1 MNKTKSF
8 EIPKAAVWHA
18 YKKVKSN
25 KGAAGVDN
33 QSLSDFE
40 RNLKDNLYKIW
51 NRMSSGS
58 YFPPPVKAVSI
69 PKKNGGERILG
80 VPTVSDRIAQMV
92 VRDYLEPRIEP
103 YFHKDSYGYRPGKS
117 AVDAIGVT
125 RERCWRYDWV
135 LEFDVKGLFD
145 NLRHDLLLKALR
157 KHTDCPWV
165 ILYVERWLVA
175 PFQKKNGQL
184 EPRSSGTPQGSVVG
198 PILANLFMHYTF
210 DKWMQRN
217 YPQVP
222 WARYADDG
230 LVHCRSLQEAKT
242 LLSVLNRRFEEC
254 GLQLHPDKTRIVY
267 CQDEDRPGG
276 EDQEIK
282 FDFLGYTFRPRRAK
296 NRRGKFFVSFLPAV
310 SNKAAK
316 AMRGKVH
323 DWRMHLKPDKSIND
337 LSRMF
342 NAVIRGWIQYY
353 GKYYRSELY
362 AVLRYLNDK
371 LVHWARRKYKR
382 FRRHRQQAE
391 YWLGRLARREPELF
405 AHWQLGILPSIG

>member
-8 EIPKAAVWHA
+8 EIPKTAIWHA

-25 KGAAGVDN
+25 KGAAGVDH

-40 RNLKDNLYKIW
+40 KNLKDNLYKIW

-69 PKKNGGERILG
+69 PKKQGGERILG

-92 VRDYLEPRIEP
+92 VRDYLEPLIEP

-117 AVDAIGVT
+117 AIDAVGVT

-135 LEFDVKGLFD
+135 LEFDIKGLFD

-165 ILYVERWLVA
+165 LLYIERWLVA
-175 PFQKKNGQL
+175 PFQKADGQL
-184 EPRSSGTPQGSVVG
+184 EPRNSGTPQGSVVG

-210 DKWMQRN
+210 DNWIQRN
-217 YPQVP
+217 YPEVL

-254 GLQLHPDKTRIVY
+254 GLELHPDKTRMVY
-267 CQDEDRPGG
+267 CKDDDRPGN

-310 SNKAAK
+310 SNKASK
-316 AMRGKVH
+316 AMRGTIH

-337 LSRMF
+337 LSNMF
-342 NAVIRGWIQYY
+342 NSVIRGWIQYY
-353 GKYYRSELY
+353 GRYYKSELY
-362 AVLRYLNDK
+362 ALLRYLNDK

-382 FRRHRQQAE
+382 FQGHRQQAE
-391 YWLGRLARREPELF
+391 HWLGRLARREPGLF

>member
-230 LVHCRSLQEAKT
+230 LVHCRSL
-242 LLSVLNRRFEEC
+242 
-254 GLQLHPDKTRIVY
+254 
-267 CQDEDRPGG
+267 
-276 EDQEIK
+276 
-282 FDFLGYTFRPRRAK
+282 
-296 NRRGKFFVSFLPAV
+296 
-310 SNKAAK
+310 
-316 AMRGKVH
+316 
-323 DWRMHLKPDKSIND
+323 
-337 LSRMF
+337 
-342 NAVIRGWIQYY
+342 
-353 GKYYRSELY
+353 
-362 AVLRYLNDK
+362 
-371 LVHWARRKYKR
+371 
-382 FRRHRQQAE
+382 
-391 YWLGRLARREPELF
+391 
-405 AHWQLGILPSIG
+405 